1 MLFIIEQ
8 GLIYDLLLIRR
19 PSRPEFV
26 GRSRSVSDVPAP
38 TNSPATPA
46 QASRHQ
52 RRREKTRARLL
63 DAARTLVAERGV
75 DAVGLSDITEAADL
89 GAGTFYNYF
98 HSRDEIVE
106 AVAEESIES
115 LGARMDSMTADMTDA
130 AEVFSSSLRHLVR
143 HAISDPLWG
152 WFVVR
157 LGVAHPQLIAI
168 LGPRA
173 ARDLRK
179 GVDSGRFTIP
189 DVEIATSCVFGAL
202 LSTLHHVV
210 SAHTQ
215 DGADEIFAQTM
226 LSMVGV
232 PPDEARD
239 VASRPLPPL
248 PDAPA
253 AQ

>member
-1 MLFIIEQ
+1 MATCSPFGPPQSESV
-8 GLIYDLLLIRR
+8 
-19 PSRPEFV
+19 P
-26 GRSRSVSDVPAP
+26 RSRSVCTVPAT
-38 TNSPATPA
+38 TNSSVTPPP
-46 QASRHQ
+46 ASRHQ
-52 RRREKTRARLL
+52 RRREKTRARLI

-75 DAVGLSDITEAADL
+75 DAIGLSDITEAADL

-106 AVAEESIES
+106 AVTEESIES
-115 LGARMDSMTADMTDA
+115 LGARMDLMTADMSDA

-157 LGVAHPQLIAI
+157 LGVAHPKLIDI

-173 ARDLRK
+173 ARDLGK
-179 GVDSGRFTIP
+179 GLDSGRFTIP

-210 SAHTQ
+210 SEQTQ
-215 DGADEIFAQTM
+215 DGIDEVFAQAM

-232 PPDEARD
+232 PPDEAREI
-239 VASRPLPPL
+239 ATRPLPPL
-248 PDAPA
+248 PEGSTAP
-253 AQ
+253 